1 MNSRV
6 PLTLFTHV
14 SSITPYA
21 NWFDPNNPSDPWT
34 GYPYQWQ
41 VNLTITSQSHS
52 DPYTPRPFSYNGLDV
67 SVGNWLIF
75 TAGGIAVEIV
85 SISSQ
90 SDNTL
95 TVIVEDVSLNN
106 IINDTAQN
114 GVGIG
119 NISPPNDFDCLIIG
133 LNNEGI
139 PVFASLSDYSVPI
152 NLISDITNRFQFHN
166 YIQDFIFGNQPGHNF
181 KIGDVI
187 YLNSDGSFSE
197 SISTSARSTQS
208 IGTITSI
215 NLPDVGNFTYRPI
228 GRYVTNLPTLPG
240 YPGDLLYVSST
251 IPGGVTNTVTSGETI
266 PIYIKISD
274 TSAIFTSGTGG
285 GGGLVPTGQVAF
297 GGTFGQITGNTTFTY
312 NPVSETLSIGN
323 ISISSEYIT
332 TTSSGVPLIL
342 SANSANVQVVT
353 PLDMTGNRIINT
365 ENPVDPQDVATKSYV
380 DAVASG
386 LNTKESVVAATTQDL
401 NANFTT
407 TVANGCLTSKIYE
420 SLIVDGYQLSVDDR
434 VLVKDQ
440 ADERQNGIYVVI
452 QDGQPG
458 QIWQLNRS
466 LDFNGIDTAGK
477 VQTGDFVFVQRGNT
491 NISTGWVMNTPGVIT
506 VNSSD
511 IHWVQFS
518 SAGVVQPGFGLT
530 QTGNTFD
537 VNVAVLIDNRT
548 GFATVQNP
556 QGYDIIEFQIDGS
569 SPLIFN
575 NNALSI
581 SNSIANTGLTYTSGS
596 LSVNTNQPQITG
608 LGTITSGVWNGTP
621 IDYQHGGTGVYVLG
635 SPGQVLGVDPS
646 GTFIQWITDNQFYES
661 PEPSPTPS
669 SLTVGDRWYD
679 TNTGIMF
686 TYINDDNGN
695 HWVEL

>member
-75 TAGGIAVEIV
+75 TAGRIAVEIV

-106 IINDTAQN
+106 IINDPAQN

-466 LDFNGIDTAGK
+466 SDFNGIDTAGK

-686 TYINDDNGN
+686 TYISDDNGN